1 MAFHHRQ
8 VHLVRGTEY
17 VLYGIDAELHHHL
30 AEGGRLAWLGIEGL
44 SDQLIQALGGREQQ
58 DRVKAA
64 QPLVERIFEGWP
76 ALGAYPFGRT
86 LAEFE
91 FEGTFYRGHRDHV
104 VHQLRVFLLGL
115 YLWDGC
121 PAIREAMRACPEWG
135 ASDEATF
142 RRRWALAALFH
153 DVGYVFEAQ
162 DPGTI
167 GLQPIVARE
176 LETRLGYPLT
186 ALLGGRPGYA
196 SLRTVEQELAEELGL
211 PRAPAVQSVSNLWR
225 PRRGAAPL
233 AALEPAALLA
243 RLAGCTEPLD
253 AYFRMAKEKR
263 STRSPGRPC
272 FHDHGVAGAM
282 LLMRLHQHW
291 HGYLGALH
299 GRGELAA
306 IPGLTDDVARLWRA
320 VEPAGNDVR
329 AAAAAI
335 ALHNVADLWNPGE
348 ARDEVGLLLDGFSIS
363 QSALPLPFLLRF
375 CDGLQEW
382 DRPRRCLWDE
392 DLPPLL
398 SGQELWARAEGGRL
412 VLAFPRDESR
422 FEALLAEL
430 DRGLDGGDVRAL
442 LGREAAVAAPSTTPE
457 PPATMGTGLQAFE
470 RALLDWTVREC
481 RFAALMGLMRD
492 RANDLGLEEIYVPVC
507 VRASWLGREG
517 EGWDLWDHRACEAEA
532 PPVRRGRAT
541 PHGEVAR
548 TSLHHGSL
556 APGVAALLPE
566 GALPFEALIGVAG
579 LQRLAL
585 LGEPGAGKTTVLR
598 ILALR
603 LAQALRGEAPAA
615 DGIFQPG
622 ALGPRESWPVPVL
635 LPLRELPP
643 WMESRNVLALV
654 LTPGRLREW
663 IRDQC
668 HDRCA
673 VPMPVGFLDD
683 ALARGHLWLMFDAL
697 DEVPDEQTRMAA
709 AQAIKGLAEQCPHCR
724 VTLTARTREYSGA
737 VVLSLEPELRTME
750 IAPLSRPLA
759 ERFGQRWTAARWRG
773 DGDPPGAPPDG
784 YLQGLLRAV
793 HDPRLAG
800 EHLVGNPLLLTAVA
814 VVYDD
819 ERRLPDSRAEL
830 YERCCEVLV
839 RLRQWCD
846 GPACC
851 PPLFDAEPGRE
862 AKLGL
867 LMVVAR
873 DMHERQAEETDR
885 EALLELLEG
894 RLPQGAP
901 PVDAHTRRELAEVL
915 LERLLTRSSLLVA
928 TADGRGAHFFHRSF
942 RDFLVARA
950 MAGEPLN
957 PRERV
962 DGLSEVQL
970 GRWWRQT
977 LVFLAGWH
985 GMRAPQV
992 AYAFMEALLARAA
1005 VSDSPLRAEILELV
1019 GMCLAELPQV
1029 RDRALVDRFAAA
1041 VTPEVARSTWPL
1053 AARAAL
1059 ADRLGELGVARV
1071 GEPEF
1076 RPIRGGRF
1084 WMGAQDKAS
1093 RRRNFDSGAVSWEA
1107 PVREVALPAFE
1118 IARFPVTVGQFA
1130 RFVAAGGYRERDYWC
1145 EEGFAWRERQGVEEP
1160 GSWEEQRA
1168 YLDRPVTEVS
1178 WYEAR
1183 AFAAW
1188 FTASRQDG
1196 WRYALPSEAQWER
1209 AARGPAGRSPFPWGD
1224 GLRAGEQVRANTRET
1239 ELGRPSPVG
1248 LFPAG
1253 CSVEEVEELA
1263 GNVWEWCG
1271 DQMLHYSDGSP
1282 FTRKEIPWLSDDEAR
1297 SDRVVRGGS
1306 WINPAWYCRVSFRLA
1321 LRPSA
1326 RWGYVGLRLVRSG
1339 P

>member
-1 MAFHHRQ
+1 
-8 VHLVRGTEY
+8 
-17 VLYGIDAELHHHL
+17 
-30 AEGGRLAWLGIEGL
+30 
-44 SDQLIQALGGREQQ
+44 
-58 DRVKAA
+58 
-64 QPLVERIFEGWP
+64 
-76 ALGAYPFGRT
+76 
-86 LAEFE
+86 
-91 FEGTFYRGHRDHV
+91 
-104 VHQLRVFLLGL
+104 
-115 YLWDGC
+115 
-121 PAIREAMRACPEWG
+121 
-135 ASDEATF
+135 
-142 RRRWALAALFH
+142 
-153 DVGYVFEAQ
+153 
-162 DPGTI
+162 
-167 GLQPIVARE
+167 
-176 LETRLGYPLT
+176 
-186 ALLGGRPGYA
+186 
-196 SLRTVEQELAEELGL
+196 
-211 PRAPAVQSVSNLWR
+211 
-225 PRRGAAPL
+225 
-233 AALEPAALLA
+233 
-243 RLAGCTEPLD
+243 
-253 AYFRMAKEKR
+253 
-263 STRSPGRPC
+263 
-272 FHDHGVAGAM
+272 
-282 LLMRLHQHW
+282 
-291 HGYLGALH
+291 
-299 GRGELAA
+299 
-306 IPGLTDDVARLWRA
+306 
-320 VEPAGNDVR
+320 
-329 AAAAAI
+329 
-335 ALHNVADLWNPGE
+335 
-348 ARDEVGLLLDGFSIS
+348 
-363 QSALPLPFLLRF
+363 
-375 CDGLQEW
+375 
-382 DRPRRCLWDE
+382 
-392 DLPPLL
+392 
-398 SGQELWARAEGGRL
+398 
-412 VLAFPRDESR
+412 
-422 FEALLAEL
+422 
-430 DRGLDGGDVRAL
+430 
-442 LGREAAVAAPSTTPE
+442 
-457 PPATMGTGLQAFE
+457 
-470 RALLDWTVREC
+470 
-481 RFAALMGLMRD
+481 
-492 RANDLGLEEIYVPVC
+492 
-507 VRASWLGREG
+507 
-517 EGWDLWDHRACEAEA
+517 
-532 PPVRRGRAT
+532 
-541 PHGEVAR
+541 
-548 TSLHHGSL
+548 
-556 APGVAALLPE
+556 
-566 GALPFEALIGVAG
+566 
-579 LQRLAL
+579 
-585 LGEPGAGKTTVLR
+585 
-598 ILALR
+598 
-603 LAQALRGEAPAA
+603 
-615 DGIFQPG
+615 
-622 ALGPRESWPVPVL
+622 
-635 LPLRELPP
+635 
-643 WMESRNVLALV
+643 
-654 LTPGRLREW
+654 
-663 IRDQC
+663 
-668 HDRCA
+668 
-673 VPMPVGFLDD
+673 
-683 ALARGHLWLMFDAL
+683 
-697 DEVPDEQTRMAA
+697 
-709 AQAIKGLAEQCPHCR
+709 
-724 VTLTARTREYSGA
+724 
-737 VVLSLEPELRTME
+737 ME

-1118 IARFPVTVGQFA
+1118 IARFPVTVGQYA
-1130 RFVAAGGYRERDYWC
+1130 PFVAEGYAQRACWC
-1145 EEGFAWRERQGVEEP
+1145 DESWAWRGDQGVVAP
-1160 GSWEEQRA
+1160 GDWQRQRRF
-1168 YLDRPVTEVS
+1168 LDRPVVGVS

-1188 FTASRQDG
+1188 ITARRGDGFT
-1196 WRYALPSEAQWER
+1196 YALPGEAQWER
-1209 AARGPAGRSPFPWGD
+1209 AARGRKGSRRFPWGD
-1224 GLRAGEQVRANTRET
+1224 ALREGEGAEGNFNGAG
-1239 ELGRPSPVG
+1239 LGRPSPVG

-1253 CSVEEVEELA
+1253 RSEEGVEELA
-1263 GNVWEWCG
+1263 GNVWEWTADLLRCYPDGEPFEDKEFAGLSAG
-1271 DQMLHYSDGSP
+1271 DAS
-1282 FTRKEIPWLSDDEAR
+1282 TR
-1297 SDRVVRGGS
+1297 RVMRGGS
-1306 WINPAWYCRVSFRLA
+1306 WDDPARGCRVSYRGA
-1321 LRPSA
+1321 GRPSG
-1326 RWGYVGLRLVRSG
+1326 RWDFVGLRLVRSG